1 MSPSRRR
8 HASHVYMLTRVLP
21 CASPLFTCFFGWAFF
36 FLIECIF
43 CLKIKRLKTFFE
55 PDSCFLI
62 FLFLLLRI
70 LVPPRKLGA
79 IALKLKMALSVDE
92 VLEKI
97 GSMGLYQI
105 RLIIILSYI
114 EMINLTYQ
122 VMLPSLI
129 SAEPKWMCAGN
140 NSHCNISGQFDAT
153 DERRCKMPR
162 ESWKFADDFTS
173 VVTTVIQLTQM

>member
-1 MSPSRRR
+1 
-8 HASHVYMLTRVLP
+8 
-21 CASPLFTCFFGWAFF
+21 
-36 FLIECIF
+36 
-43 CLKIKRLKTFFE
+43 
-55 PDSCFLI
+55 
-62 FLFLLLRI
+62 
-70 LVPPRKLGA
+70 
-79 IALKLKMALSVDE
+79 MALSVDE

-122 VMLPSLI
+122 VMLPSFI

-162 ESWKFADDFTS
+162 ESWKFAVDFTS
-173 VVTTVIQLTQM
+173 VVTTVI